1 MLVQRAIECRPGCK
15 ECRAAYEASSDPD
28 FQSVG
33 FKGLK
38 IMCGER
44 GKLKAG
50 MHQPELIAAL
60 QQCEDFAVK
69 HLADRAYVTEYLAK
83 AGHLCLFGTKYHA
96 ELMWIERKWMHLKRF
111 IRGDLDGGLPRLKQL
126 LSKHF
131 KVFKILDSCK
141 AARHCRTTMRAYVVL
156 AENAT
161 LDSLQQ
167 EEQKMKGHR
176 RVLDSADN
184 ILKLKADVTLT
195 EREEKYA
202 QRTEIRRRN
211 DAEEKDDMA
220 EFKGEQAAKRRRK
233 SKLALTTV
241 KKDQLKAASIIRLDK
256 SKKEG
261 PKKQMTIKDM
271 ISKTFKQHGI
281 NDKE

>member
-1 MLVQRAIECRPGCK
+1 
-15 ECRAAYEASSDPD
+15 
-28 FQSVG
+28 
-33 FKGLK
+33 
-38 IMCGER
+38 
-44 GKLKAG
+44 
-50 MHQPELIAAL
+50 
-60 QQCEDFAVK
+60 
-69 HLADRAYVTEYLAK
+69 
-83 AGHLCLFGTKYHA
+83 
-96 ELMWIERKWMHLKRF
+96 
-111 IRGDLDGGLPRLKQL
+111 
-126 LSKHF
+126 
-131 KVFKILDSCK
+131 
-141 AARHCRTTMRAYVVL
+141 MRAYAVL

-184 ILKLKADVTLT
+184 ILKLKADVILT

-233 SKLALTTV
+233 SKLALTTI

-256 SKKEG
+256 S
-261 PKKQMTIKDM
+261 
-271 ISKTFKQHGI
+271 
-281 NDKE
+281 N